1 MDSPLDG
8 FCVEGKGSVSWGG
21 HVQRGKDSAKHAFR
35 EQVSR
40 QELSQSARRTLA
52 RTLKQKLVM
61 WFPCSFL
68 QTSFVVK
75 SVLAKKSLR
84 HRQSHT
90 LMHLH
95 FFGQKCLSKKT
106 GKKTKWRDEMRVR
119 RHGSSFFLKPKTTND
134 YNTSSDNR
142 TKRQTRWRIDNE
154 PVSLIQRGSWRLKT
168 SRNGRQALWRHGKE
182 GSRK

>member
-1 MDSPLDG
+1 MRRSRPK
-8 FCVEGKGSVSWGG
+8 GKGFGKTCIQRTSLTARAQSECKTNFSKNSQAKTCDVIPMFVSSNFFC
-21 HVQRGKDSAKHAFR
+21 R
-35 EQVSR
+35 QVS
-40 QELSQSARRTLA
+40 LG
-52 RTLKQKLVM
+52 K
-61 WFPCSFL
+61 
-68 QTSFVVK
+68 
-75 SVLAKKSLR
+75 KKSLR